1 MRKILLVDDD
11 EDMLMLVEIM
21 LIKKGFT
28 VMTLGDGKQVLAKMD
43 SFRPDLV
50 ILDINLG
57 DTDGREICRDI
68 KLLPDFSDIPV
79 ILYSAQSWPDLS
91 IADCKANTFIQ
102 KPFSQ
107 QNFLEKIEAFIA
119 A

>member
-1 MRKILLVDDD
+1 MVDDD
-11 EDMLMLVEIM
+11 EDMLMLM
-21 LIKKGFT
+21 KSLLTKQGFS
-28 VMTLGDGKQVLAKMD
+28 VLTLADGKQVLENMVG
-43 SFRPDLV
+43 FHPHLV

-57 DTDGREICRDI
+57 DTDGREICRSI
-68 KLLPDFSDIPV
+68 KTHPNFSEIPV

-102 KPFSQ
+102 KPFSRQ
-107 QNFLEKIEAFIA
+107 FFLEKIEAFIA

>member
-1 MRKILLVDDD
+1 MVDDD
-11 EDMLMLVEIM
+11 EDMLMLM
-21 LIKKGFT
+21 KSLLTKQGFS
-28 VMTLGDGKQVLAKMD
+28 VLTLADGKQVLENMVG
-43 SFRPDLV
+43 FHPHLV

-57 DTDGREICRDI
+57 DTDGREICRSI
-68 KLLPDFSDIPV
+68 KTHPSFSEIPV

-102 KPFSQ
+102 KPFSRQ
-107 QNFLEKIEAFIA
+107 FFLEKIKGLIA